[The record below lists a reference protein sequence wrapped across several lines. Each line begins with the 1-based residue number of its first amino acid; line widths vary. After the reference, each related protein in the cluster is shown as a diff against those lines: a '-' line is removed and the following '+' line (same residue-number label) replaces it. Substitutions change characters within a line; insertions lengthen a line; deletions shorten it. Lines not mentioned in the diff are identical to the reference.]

1 MKQAVTD
8 DELKQRLTDA
18 GVGLTN
24 QRLAIARFVLCE
36 ADHPTANEVYEQI
49 ETTLLVVSK
58 ATVYNTLGLLVEAG
72 LLCEVRCGPQDSVRY
87 DGNTEPHHHLRDQV
101 TGRLI
106 DIPYDEIEIA
116 NLDALKERYKVKRI
130 MVTIDGEA
138 G

>member
-1 MKQAVTD
+1 MKQAMTD
-8 DELKQRLTDA
+8 DELKQRLTDV

-49 ETTLLVVSK
+49 ETTLSVVSK
-58 ATVYNTLGLLVEAG
+58 ATVYNTLGLFVEAG
-72 LLCEVRCGPQDSVRY
+72 LLCEVRCGPQDPIRY
-87 DGNTEPHHHLRDQV
+87 DGNTEPHHHLRDQG

-106 DIPYDEIEIA
+106 DIPYDDIEIA